1 MRPLLRHALEYTVH
15 DTDLHAATRA
25 ARRRAESSV
34 STLAAAVG
42 GCASRVWT
50 IQGRSGRPEGAVRL
64 CSL

>member
-34 STLAAAVG
+34 STL
-42 GCASRVWT
+42 RF
-50 IQGRSGRPEGAVRL
+50 L
-64 CSL
+64 